1 MPALPLLAF
10 DEMRLR
16 ERLATLSSDRQMA
29 FVASCCERAAATY
42 LEFAHLAYLDAE
54 VVRLVQQ
61 CLELTWKACLDITA
75 GVSERNLANELWH
88 LSRADPDP
96 AVPLSRY
103 ALDCVAVVYFAAD
116 FQLTGALESASESGR
131 WIYNA
136 LDSLVSDQSGMTG
149 GTADE
154 WKRLEADP
162 IIQREVRK
170 QEADLSL
177 LEKVSGLDAAF
188 LELLR
193 TDSRRI
199 GGLMLRDFETYAQ
212 TRLETGPPK
221 RLWPRD
227 PTETD
232 TRDDEP
238 DEPPSSVG

>member
-1 MPALPLLAF
+1 MENLPPLAF
-10 DEMRLR
+10 DELRLR
-16 ERLATLSSDRQMA
+16 ERLAGLSADRQMA

-61 CLELTWKACLDITA
+61 SLELTWKACLDMTV
-75 GVSERNLANELWH
+75 GVSERSLANELWH

-116 FQLTGALESASESGR
+116 FQLTGALESASECGR

-162 IIQREVRK
+162 IIQRELRK
-170 QEADLSL
+170 QEADLTL
-177 LEKVSGLDAAF
+177 LKKVSELDAAF

-193 TDSRRI
+193 ADSQRI

-212 TRLETGPPK
+212 TQLETGPPK
-221 RLWPRD
+221 RPWPKD
-227 PTETD
+227 PMETD
-232 TRDDEP
+232 IRDDERL
-238 DEPPSSVG
+238 E

>member
-1 MPALPLLAF
+1 MEGLPLLAF

-29 FVASCCERAAATY
+29 FVASSCERAAATY

-54 VVRLVQQ
+54 VVRLVQL

-75 GVSERNLANELWH
+75 GVSERSLANELWH

-162 IIQREVRK
+162 IIQRELRK